1 MMTDKERAATYAA
14 FLNRL
19 YLYRNVTMDHTRIQ
33 QWLSKLDEWG
43 RASDDQFT
51 TDEEWEGVM
60 ESLLQPES
68 AMGQSGN

>member
-1 MMTDKERAATYAA
+1 MITDKQRAATYAA

-19 YLYRNVTMDHTRIQ
+19 YVYRNITLNNTRIQ

-51 TDEEWEGVM
+51 TDEEWESIM

-68 AMGQSGN
+68 AMDQPDN